1 MLLAVPSKGRAHG
14 YGTLVL
20 FCGFVSALTLLRNA
34 GWLDERVQQFT
45 SLALPALRAA
55 VEPIH
60 LAVSVHAVPP
70 PPPPPRPFVRWSR
83 EGHGLRLDCGE
94 GSGDVLSI
102 TSASWGYLA
111 GWQPDSGQ
119 GAECPW
125 RSAGQ
130 SESLGRPTA
139 ACRVLSFT
147 SAFQAL
153 CNGSAS
159 CEVERAQLPGVD
171 VCPNFVKTLLAAWRC
186 HPRVP
191 PPAASPLNGSRI
203 FVTQSAPASS
213 AGTVAHDLSGMSADE
228 SRVSAQSTGNA
239 SDSANSSSSESGI
252 GSRTRHCEMVTTA
265 FFGGAGLWNQ
275 LIVVQQVAAMA
286 WSSGCSLS
294 VLEFNPDY
302 NSGTPPRMA
311 FDKIFDLDEVN
322 RALKAAHPAAL
333 LHPDTRFFK
342 QDTGGC
348 VGPDSCPPLR
358 VSAAPERYPGWMDA
372 SPACMITWRRMTI
385 IDDGIARQ
393 YDDSARAVQRHS
405 NPGSLWNMADWDRWA
420 GVPGPVPGLRALRR
434 LFVDSI
440 VFAPPFVAAA
450 TALQAAMDVR
460 GGRFT
465 FVHLRVESDMSV
477 HAGNRQLTLEKY
489 LEHVY
494 EQIVTAVDNLVS
506 LNRSAGSAELAMAR
520 RIRAWPIYL
529 GTGVLAVNTFVT
541 RFRQR
546 YPWAVVY
553 TKDMLLYDHCEL
565 TPPHSTNLSTL
576 VPSLSEAQR
585 VSFPQRVRALAAGLS
600 ALPWTSEVTEC
611 TWLRNEVLQQSARPN
626 REYWAILDWMLAREA
641 AHFVGPLKSS
651 FSVSAVDAIDH
662 QPRTIT
668 YTEAETG
675 TVMQAKQFAV
685 GLEDY

>member
-1 MLLAVPSKGRAHG
+1 MLLAIPSKSRAHG

-20 FCGFVSALTLLRNA
+20 FCGLVFALTLLRNA
-34 GWLDERVQQFT
+34 GWLDERVQHVT
-45 SLALPALRAA
+45 RLALPALAAA
-55 VEPIH
+55 VEPFH
-60 LAVSVHAVPP
+60 LVASVCAAQ
-70 PPPPPRPFVRWSR
+70 PPPRPFVRWSK
-83 EGHGLRLDCGE
+83 EGQRLRLDCGE
-94 GSGDVLSI
+94 ASEDVLSI

-111 GWQPDSGQ
+111 GWQPDSGV

-125 RSAGQ
+125 RSAA
-130 SESLGRPTA
+130 SENLGRPTA

-159 CEVERAQLPGVD
+159 CEVERAQLPGQD
-171 VCPNFVKTLLAAWRC
+171 VCPNFAKTLLAAWTC
-186 HPRVP
+186 HPRASP
-191 PPAASPLNGSRI
+191 APAPAAPLNGSRV
-203 FVTQSAPASS
+203 FVPQSAAAPST
-213 AGTVAHDLSGMSADE
+213 GTVARDLSGMSGE
-228 SRVSAQSTGNA
+228 ETVVSAPSTGNA
-239 SDSANSSSSESGI
+239 SGSANTSLSESGTR
-252 GSRTRHCEMVTTA
+252 SRTRHCEMVTTA
-265 FFGGAGLWNQ
+265 YFGGAGLWNQ
-275 LIVVQQVAAMA
+275 LIVVQHVAAMA
-286 WSSGCSLS
+286 WSAGCGLS

-302 NSGTPPRMA
+302 NSGTPPRMP
-311 FDKIFDLDEVN
+311 FDKIFDLDQVN
-322 RALKAAHPAAL
+322 RALAAAHPAAL
-333 LHPDTRFFK
+333 RHPSTTFFK
-342 QDTGGC
+342 PETGGC
-348 VGPDSCPPLR
+348 PSPDSCPPLR
-358 VSAAPERYPGWMDA
+358 VSAAPKHYPGWMDA
-372 SPACMITWRRMTI
+372 SPACMFTWRKMTI
-385 IDDGIARQ
+385 VDEASARL
-393 YDDSARAVQRHS
+393 YDDSARAVQRHP

-420 GVPGPVPGLRALRR
+420 GVPGPVAGIRALRR

-440 VFAPPFVAAA
+440 VFAPPFAAAA
-450 TALQAAMDVR
+450 TALQAAMAVS

-477 HAGNRQLTLEKY
+477 HAGNHRLTLEQY

-494 EQIVTAVDNLVS
+494 GQTVAAVDGLVN

-529 GTGVLAVNTFVT
+529 GTGVLAVNTFVA

-553 TKDMLLYDHCEL
+553 TKDMLLYDHCAL
-565 TPPHSTNLSTL
+565 MPPQTTNLSAL
-576 VPSLSEAQR
+576 LPSLSEAQR
-585 VSFPQRVRALAAGLS
+585 VSFPQRVRALTAGLS
-600 ALPWTSEVTEC
+600 ALPWTGGVTEC

-651 FSVSAVDAIDH
+651 FSVSAVDAIDS

-668 YTEAETG
+668 YADAESG
-675 TVMQAKQFAV
+675 VALHAQQFAV